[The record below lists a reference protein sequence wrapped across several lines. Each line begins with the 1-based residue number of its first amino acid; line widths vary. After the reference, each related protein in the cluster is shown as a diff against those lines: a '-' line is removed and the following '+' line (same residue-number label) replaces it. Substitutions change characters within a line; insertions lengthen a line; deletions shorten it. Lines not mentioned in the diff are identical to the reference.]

1 MYVVIALESLNINS
15 LLFAFDI
22 NLYYFIFMYWVFF
35 VVKPLCRLDRGTR

>member
-35 VVKPLCRLDRGTR
+35 CSEAPLPPR